1 MVNKST
7 PKTKR
12 PLIAKIGRGIFIFIL
27 SVVALLVLILML
39 LQTAPVQN
47 FAKKKM
53 VTFLEAKLNTR
64 VEIQRLDVDFPK
76 MLVLEGVYIEDQSKD
91 TLLAGKHLKVDID
104 MMKLLKSE
112 IQINEINLNGMTIK
126 VKRQLPDTVFN
137 FQFIANAFAS
147 PDKKP
152 KDTTAIKMAIEKII
166 IDKTRLVY
174 KDVVTGNDVDISL
187 NHFDTRIKTFDLSHL
202 RYEVPI
208 IVLNGVKGT
217 IKQTNPLE
225 MIVGKSNA
233 IPAAHNKPPSFINF
247 INGET
252 SLKNVDIHYTNEV
265 TAMNTQITFKDLT
278 VHPEKFDLQNSS
290 IVIKD
295 MVLNNLDGYFAM
307 DKTAA
312 QTVVKQTTENG
323 KEVNGAAMPWKFVIG
338 SVEMNNNNFLY
349 DDNTKARLP
358 KGMDYAHLGLK
369 NLTLHAKDFW
379 MHNDTISTHITK
391 GSMKEKSGFV
401 LNRFQANIIYT
412 DKGASLQNLFI
423 ETPGSL
429 IKKSIVIHY
438 PSLVAIQKEMGLLE
452 LNMDIDNSFIQV
464 KDILTFVPALS
475 EQPAFN
481 NLSAKFFFNSK
492 IQGSLNRVVI
502 NQLQFRGLQ
511 NTYADISGTVSNAMD
526 AKNVRAD
533 LVIKRF
539 STSRADVVLLAPKGS
554 IPTNITLP
562 ESMSLSGNVKGGMK
576 NAEANLVL
584 NTSLGSATVNG
595 TISNAADKINALYNA
610 SISTQNLN
618 IGALTQ
624 QPQNVGSVSANFKV
638 TGRGYDP
645 EKTTATIKG
654 VVSSAEVKKYVYHNL
669 NLDASI
675 AHQKFTAKGYIKDPN
690 ISLSLN
696 ATGDLGGKRPG
707 FALEANIDSIK
718 TFPLHLT
725 ASPLYYH
732 GKIIAN
738 VPQFNMDA
746 LKGEINVVN
755 SVLVMNGQRIIM
767 DSVSVLATHE
777 NNQQAI
783 AMKTDFANATLKGQY
798 KLEQLGDIMME
809 AIQPYYALNTSGKL
823 KPVDTYDFTM
833 NVTVTDHPTLHG
845 FLPDLNRFDGLTLFS
860 SFSSSKGINANMTIP
875 YVLYGTNSIDNATIN
890 AATTG
895 KVLAIVAKVNG
906 VKSGNS
912 IALYNTRLLA
922 NLSDNKIDFSLLTK
936 DKLAVNKYRLAG
948 LLSQEP
954 NNIFA
959 LSLRPDSLLLNYE
972 PWSINNG
979 NLIKFGSTHVN
990 AKNFDLSKGNQHLII
1005 NSINESNSSP
1015 LAVDFSNFQIVTL
1028 TSFAL
1033 QDSLPV
1039 NGTLNGKIE
1048 VRDMLK
1054 QPNFVTDLT
1063 LNNFSFKKDTIG
1075 DVNIKVNNNTQN
1087 VFATNIT
1094 ISGHGNDIALTGDYF
1109 LKPEN
1114 NSNFNFKLDLRKLPF
1129 QTIEALSMGAITQST
1144 GNLTGIVNINGTA
1157 ASPKIDGGIS
1167 FNKTGFNLT
1176 LLGSY
1181 FTIDNETIKVGNS
1194 GIQFD
1199 TFTIKDSA
1207 KNVLVIDGLAGT
1219 TNFINYNLDL
1229 RVKAKNFR
1237 GINTVKQEKSLYY
1250 GQLYFNTNLN
1260 IKGTESAPVVDGSFN
1275 VLEKTDLTIVV
1286 PQAEPGV
1293 VDREGVIQFVDMDA
1307 PETDSLFQ
1315 QVLATY
1321 DSSFNKS
1328 AMKGYDVSVNIEIVK
1343 EAIFNLVI
1351 DEANGDFLKLQ
1362 GQALLNGGIDP
1373 SGKITLTGSYEI
1385 DKGGYELSFNFIH
1398 RKFDIQK
1405 GSKIT
1410 WTGEPTTAIIDVTAV
1425 YIANTSPIDL
1435 VINQISDPTQKGYYQ
1450 QKLPFNV
1457 KLNVKG
1463 ELIKPDL
1470 TFDIELPKEG
1480 NLRVNNE
1487 VLTTVNTRLDQI
1499 RAEPSELNKQ
1509 VFALLLLNRFVSDN
1523 PFQSS
1528 GSGGG
1533 FNAGSFARQSVS
1545 KILTEQLNKLAG
1557 SLIAGVDINFDVN
1570 SEDDYTTGQ
1579 RTDRT
1584 DFNVSLSKRL
1594 LNNRLKV
1601 SVGSNYELEG
1611 PQQSQ
1616 QNNSNLIGNITV
1628 DYYLSQDGSYLLRGY
1643 RKNDYDYV
1651 LEGQVV
1657 ETGLKFI
1664 ISADYNK
1671 LKDLLR
1677 KKRKQK
1683 GAKTDKKVNTN
1694 KSDKATTG
1702 HLPSSNN
1709 SEDSTLAFENKA
1721 IIADDR
1727 KNLSAPVKDST
1738 DAP

>member
-7 PKTKR
+7 TKTKR
-12 PLIAKIGRGIFIFIL
+12 SLAAKIGRGITIFIL
-27 SVVALLVLILML
+27 SVVALVVLILL
-39 LQTAPVQN
+39 LIQTAPVQN
-47 FAKKKM
+47 FARKKI
-53 VTFLEAKLNTR
+53 VSFLETKLKTR

-76 MLVLEGVYIEDQSKD
+76 MLVLEGVYVEDQSKD
-91 TLLAGKHLKVDID
+91 TLLAGKELKVDID
-104 MMKLLKSE
+104 MMKLIKSE
-112 IQINEINLNGMTIK
+112 IQINEINLNGITIK

-137 FQFIANAFAS
+137 FQFITDAFSS
-147 PDKKP
+147 PEKKT

-202 RYEVPI
+202 RYDVPT

-217 IKQTNPLE
+217 IKQTKPIE
-225 MIVGKSNA
+225 MTVAKSNVNTDTSKEP
-233 IPAAHNKPPSFINF
+233 PAFMNF
-247 INGET
+247 TNGET
-252 SLKNVDIHYTNEV
+252 LLKNVDIYYSNEV
-265 TAMNTQITFKDLT
+265 SAMTTQIAFKDLT
-278 VHPEKFDLQNSS
+278 VHPEKFDLQSSS
-290 IVIKD
+290 IAIKNI
-295 MVLNNLDGYFAM
+295 VLNNLDGYLAIG
-307 DKTAA
+307 KGSA
-312 QTVVKQTTENG
+312 QPVVKLTTENG
-323 KEVNGAAMPWKFVIG
+323 KEVNMAATPWKFVIG
-338 SVEMNNNNFLY
+338 SVEMNNNNFMY
-349 DDNTKARLP
+349 DDNTKPKAT

-369 NLTLHAKDFW
+369 DLTLHAKDFL
-379 MHNDTISTHITK
+379 MHNDTISTSITE

-401 LNRFQANIIYT
+401 LNRFETNVVYT
-412 DKGASLQNLFI
+412 DKGASLQKLFM
-423 ETPGSL
+423 ETPGSE
-429 IKKSIVIHY
+429 IKKTIVIRY
-438 PSLVAIQKEMGLLE
+438 PSLAAIQKEMGLLE

-464 KDILTFVPALS
+464 KDILTFVPAMAA
-475 EQPAFN
+475 QPAFSN
-481 NLSAKFFFNSK
+481 PSAKLFVNSR
-492 IQGSLNRVVI
+492 IQGNLNRLII

-511 NTYADISGTVSNAMD
+511 NTNADISGTVSNAMD
-526 AKNVRAD
+526 AKNVSAD

-539 STSRADVVLLAPKGS
+539 STSRADVVSLAPKGS
-554 IPTNITLP
+554 IPANITIP
-562 ESMSLSGNVKGGMK
+562 ESMSLSGKVKGGMK
-576 NAEANLVL
+576 NVQANLVL

-595 TISNAADKINALYNA
+595 TISNAADKINARYNA
-610 SISTQNLN
+610 RISTQNLN
-618 IGALTQ
+618 IGALTKQ
-624 QPQNVGSVSANFKV
+624 LQNVGSVSANFKV
-638 TGRGYDP
+638 TGRSYDP
-645 EKTTATIKG
+645 KQTTATIKG

-675 AHQKFTAKGYIKDPN
+675 SNQKFTAKGNIKDPN

-696 ATGDLGGKRPG
+696 AKGDLGGKLPG
-707 FALEANIDSIK
+707 FSVEAEIDSIK

-725 ASPLYYH
+725 ASPIYYH

-746 LKGEINVVN
+746 LNGEINVVN
-755 SVLVMNGQRIIM
+755 SVLVMNGQRINM
-767 DSVSVLATHE
+767 DSVALVASHE
-777 NNQQAI
+777 NNQQI
-783 AMKTDFANATLKGQY
+783 IVLKTDFASATLKGQY

-809 AIQPYYALNTSGKL
+809 AIQPYYAINTTGKI
-823 KPVDTYDFTM
+823 KPVAPFDFTM
-833 NVTVTDHPTLHG
+833 DVTVTDHQTLHG
-845 FLPDLNRFDGLTLFS
+845 FVPELKRFDGLTLVS
-860 SFSSSKGINANMTIP
+860 SFSNSKGINANVKMP
-875 YVLYGTNSIDNATIN
+875 YVLYGTNSIDNVNIN
-890 AATTG
+890 AITTG
-895 KVLAIVAKVNG
+895 KVLAIVANVNG
-906 VKSGNS
+906 VKSGTS
-912 IALYNTRLLA
+912 IALYNTRLSA
-922 NLSDNKIDFSLLTK
+922 NLSDNKIDFGLLIK
-936 DKLAVNKYRLAG
+936 DKLTVNKYRLAG
-948 LLSQEP
+948 MLSQEP

-979 NLIKFGSTHVN
+979 NLIKFGPTLVN
-990 AKNFDLSKGNQHLII
+990 AKNFDLSKGDQHLVI
-1005 NSINESNSSP
+1005 NSINEAANSP
-1015 LAVDFSNFQIVTL
+1015 LTVDFSNFQIATL
-1028 TSFAL
+1028 TAFAL

-1039 NGTLNGKIE
+1039 NGKLNGKIE

-1063 LNNFSFKKDTIG
+1063 LNNLSFKKDTIG
-1075 DVNIKVNNNTQN
+1075 DLNIKVNNNTQN
-1087 VFATNIT
+1087 VFAANIT
-1094 ISGHGNDIALTGDYF
+1094 ISGHGNEIALTGDYF

-1114 NSNFNFKLDLRKLPF
+1114 KSNFNFKLDIRKLPF
-1129 QTIEALSMGAITQST
+1129 QTLEALSMGAITQST
-1144 GNLTGIVNINGTA
+1144 GNLTGTVDINGTA

-1176 LLGSY
+1176 MLGSY
-1181 FTIDNETIKVGNS
+1181 FTIDNETIKVSNS
-1194 GIQFD
+1194 GIKFD

-1207 KNVLVIDGLAGT
+1207 NNSLVIDGLAET
-1219 TNFINYNLDL
+1219 SNFINYNLDL
-1229 RVKAKNFR
+1229 TVNAKNFR
-1237 GINTVKQEKSLYY
+1237 GFNSAKQQKSLYY

-1260 IKGTESAPVVDGSFN
+1260 ISGTESAPVVDGSFKVN
-1275 VLEKTDLTIVV
+1275 ENTKLTIIV
-1286 PQAEPGV
+1286 PQAEPGL

-1307 PETDSLFQ
+1307 PGNDSLFQ
-1315 QVLATY
+1315 YVLKTY

-1328 AMKGYDVSVNIEIVK
+1328 SMKGYDVSVNIEIVK
-1343 EAIFNLVI
+1343 DAIFNLVI

-1362 GQALLNGGIDP
+1362 GQALLTGGIDQ

-1385 DKGGYELSFNFIH
+1385 DKGGYELSFNFIR
-1398 RKFDIQK
+1398 RKFEIQK

-1410 WTGEPTTAIIDVTAV
+1410 WTGEPTTAIIDITAV

-1463 ELIKPDL
+1463 ELIKPEL
-1470 TFDIELPKEG
+1470 TFDIDLPKEG

-1487 VLTTVNTRLDQI
+1487 VLTTVNSRLDQI
-1499 RAEPSELNKQ
+1499 KAEPSELNKQ

-1557 SLIAGVDINFDVN
+1557 SLIAGVDLNFDVN
-1570 SEDDYTTGQ
+1570 SEDDYSTGQ

-1584 DFNVSLSKRL
+1584 DVNVSLSKRL
-1594 LNNRLKV
+1594 LNDRLKV

-1616 QNNSNLIGNITV
+1616 QNGSNIIGNITV
-1628 DYYLSQDGSYLLRGY
+1628 DYNLSQDGRYLLRGY

-1664 ISADYNK
+1664 ISADYNN

-1677 KKRKQK
+1677 KKRKQQQ
-1683 GAKTDKKVNTN
+1683 AKTDKKDNKN
-1694 KSDKATTG
+1694 KSEKTTTG
-1702 HLPSSNN
+1702 NLPLSND
-1709 SEDSTLAFENKA
+1709 SEDHSVAFDNKA

-1727 KNLSAPVKDST
+1727 KTLSAPVKDT
-1738 DAP
+1738 TNAQ